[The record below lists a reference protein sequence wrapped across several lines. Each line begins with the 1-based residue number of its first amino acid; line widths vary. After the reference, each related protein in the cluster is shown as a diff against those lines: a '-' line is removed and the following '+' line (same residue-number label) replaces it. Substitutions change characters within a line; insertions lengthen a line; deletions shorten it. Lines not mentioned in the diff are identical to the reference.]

1 MRIML
6 VDDHPLIRKGLT
18 ETLTAKGFQVVGHAA
33 TVTEALAVL
42 NSKDPE
48 ICLVDINLGSE
59 NGIEVI
65 KKGLVQKPNC
75 KFLVLTMEDDLRT
88 LNEAKS
94 AGAIAYMTKSS
105 PIENMVEVFQSI
117 LDGHLDFIGL
127 GNFKEDRI
135 LRDFQLTQRELEVL
149 ALLPSGATA
158 AAIGSLLFL
167 AETTVKTHIGAIYR
181 KLGAANRAQAVSI
194 GLAENLIAK

>member
-1 MRIML
+1 ML
-6 VDDHPLIRKGLT
+6 VDDHPLIRKGLS
-18 ETLTAKGFQVVGHAA
+18 ETLIAKGFQVVGNAE

-42 NSKDPE
+42 NSRDPE

-94 AGAIAYMTKSS
+94 AGAIAYITKSS

-117 LDGHLDFIGL
+117 LDGHLEFIRL
-127 GNFKEDRI
+127 GNFKEDKM

-167 AETTVKTHIGAIYR
+167 AEATVKTHIGAIYR

>member
-6 VDDHPLIRKGLT
+6 VDDHPLIRKGLS
-18 ETLTAKGFQVVGHAA
+18 ETLIAKGFQVVGNAE

-42 NSKDPE
+42 NSRDPE
-48 ICLVDINLGSE
+48 MCLVDINLGSE

-94 AGAIAYMTKSS
+94 AGAIAYITKSS

-117 LDGHLDFIGL
+117 LDGHLEFIRL
-127 GNFKEDRI
+127 GNFKEDKM

-167 AETTVKTHIGAIYR
+167 AEATVKTHIGAIYR

>member
-6 VDDHPLIRKGLT
+6 VDDHPLIRKGLS
-18 ETLTAKGFQVVGHAA
+18 ETLIAKGFQVVGNAE

-42 NSKDPE
+42 NSRDPE

-94 AGAIAYMTKSS
+94 AGAIAYITKSS

-117 LDGHLDFIGL
+117 LDGHLEFIRL
-127 GNFKEDRI
+127 GNFKEDKM

-167 AETTVKTHIGAIYR
+167 TEATVKTHIGAIYR

>member
-1 MRIML
+1 ML
-6 VDDHPLIRKGLT
+6 VDDHPLIRKGLS
-18 ETLTAKGFQVVGHAA
+18 ETLIAKGFQVVGNAA

-42 NSKDPE
+42 NSRDPE
-48 ICLVDINLGSE
+48 MCLVDINLGSE

-94 AGAIAYMTKSS
+94 AGAIAYITKSS

-117 LDGHLDFIGL
+117 LDGHLEFIRL
-127 GNFKEDRI
+127 GNFKEDKM

-167 AETTVKTHIGAIYR
+167 AEATVKTHIGAIYR

>member
-1 MRIML
+1 
-6 VDDHPLIRKGLT
+6 
-18 ETLTAKGFQVVGHAA
+18 
-33 TVTEALAVL
+33 
-42 NSKDPE
+42 
-48 ICLVDINLGSE
+48 
-59 NGIEVI
+59 
-65 KKGLVQKPNC
+65 
-75 KFLVLTMEDDLRT
+75 MEDDLRT
-88 LNEAKS
+88 LNEAHA
-94 AGAIAYMTKSS
+94 AGAIAYITKSS

-117 LDGHLDFIGL
+117 SDGHLEFIRL
-127 GNFKEDRI
+127 GNFKEDKM

-167 AETTVKTHIGAIYR
+167 TQATVKTHIGAIYR

>member
-6 VDDHPLIRKGLT
+6 VDDHPLIRKGLS
-18 ETLTAKGFQVVGHAA
+18 ETLIAKGFQVVGNAE

-42 NSKDPE
+42 NSRDPE
-48 ICLVDINLGSE
+48 MCLVDINLGSE

-94 AGAIAYMTKSS
+94 AGAIAYITKSS

-117 LDGHLDFIGL
+117 LDGHLEFIRL
-127 GNFKEDRI
+127 GNFKEDKM

-167 AETTVKTHIGAIYR
+167 TQATVKTHIGAIYR